1 MRTVQAELVD
11 LLIEYAADDYKDDQ
25 YRVIEGIVE
34 DAIEEV
40 RNARFPFGYASENE
54 LQAQNKEVL
63 SRFKSNV
70 RRIAQYHYD
79 KMGKEGVKTFY
90 EAGQTTTYD
99 SGGTPKSLLRGII
112 PVAKCV
118 SK

>member
-1 MRTVQAELVD
+1 MRTIKAELVD
-11 LLIEYAADDYKDDQ
+11 LLIEYAADDYTDEQ

-40 RNARFPFGYASENE
+40 RNARYPFGYASENE
-54 LQAQNKEVL
+54 LRAQDKEVL

-79 KMGKEGVKTFY
+79 KIGKEGVKTFY
-90 EAGQTTTYD
+90 EAGQTTTWE
-99 SGGTPKSLLRGII
+99 SAGTPKSLLRGII
-112 PVAKCV
+112 PVAKRV
-118 SK
+118 SN